1 MTGFLSKT
9 VDIISDVKSAIDFL
23 RAFWV
28 FMAIMGLLWD
38 ILWMI
43 SLTGNVLQINVLKSN
58 DFNFSQN

>member
-9 VDIISDVKSAIDFL
+9 VDIISVVKSAIDFS